1 MQRAVELMPLDPIIN
16 DHYGDALWMLN
27 KDIQARYVWNF
38 VLNLEDAEEE
48 LKEDINKKLIFGIKK
63 KL

>member
-1 MQRAVELMPLDPIIN
+1 
-16 DHYGDALWMLN
+16 MLN

-38 VLNLEDAEEE
+38 VLNLEDTEEE